1 MSLKFEI
8 GQSSLVGPRER
19 NEDYV
24 GVVTPINEQL
34 SIKGSLIAVADGV
47 SGNAGGGEA
56 SEMTIRNI
64 STDYFATPDTWEPST
79 ALDKVITAANRWL
92 ISQANAN
99 RDLAGMATTLSLIIL
114 RGQRYYLAHVGDTR
128 IYLLRNNVLT
138 QLTTD
143 HVWDRP
149 DMRHVLKRA
158 VGLDAHLSVD
168 LAEGALQVG
177 DIFALMTDGVWETLG
192 EKSIHEGLK
201 KFNNVQMIAEHLTK
215 TALHQQSADNSTAV
229 IVKITAVG
237 EDTLT
242 ERIAG
247 GKHLTLPPKLNVNE
261 SIDGFIVEDILHES
275 RASLLYKVRQNSTKQ
290 LFVLK
295 TLQPALNSDI
305 ESCNG
310 LLNEEWLGKRVVSQ
324 YIPQVLTLSIE
335 NRSKL
340 YFVMSW
346 HEGATLQQR
355 LDHGHYFTVAGTA
368 KIGMDITRGIGALH
382 RLNIIH
388 RDIKPANILMDEG
401 GHRVMLSDF
410 GLARVLDDASM
421 TASGMVAGTPNY
433 MSPEQARGES
443 VDARSDLYSLGA
455 VLYTMAT
462 GHPPVRG
469 DSPLAVLRRV
479 TEDKPRAVHGV
490 NEAMPAWLDRLIGR
504 FLAKSSERR
513 IATAEEAA
521 ELLRGCL
528 AHVRAPSRLALP
540 SQISRQSR
548 WLKTHAAAAIAACA
562 LFAVYFTI
570 QGLTENAHQRLRDP
584 SASSSNNRR
593 SPPLAGFGDER
604 WSSDVQRI
612 ADSIQALK
620 QELSDDFFINPPSL
634 PGEPA
639 LETGTPQGRQNAN

>member
-388 RDIKPANILMDEG
+388 RDIKPANI
-401 GHRVMLSDF
+401 HQASD
-410 GLARVLDDASM
+410 
-421 TASGMVAGTPNY
+421 
-433 MSPEQARGES
+433 
-443 VDARSDLYSLGA
+443 
-455 VLYTMAT
+455 
-462 GHPPVRG
+462 
-469 DSPLAVLRRV
+469 
-479 TEDKPRAVHGV
+479 
-490 NEAMPAWLDRLIGR
+490 
-504 FLAKSSERR
+504 
-513 IATAEEAA
+513 
-521 ELLRGCL
+521 
-528 AHVRAPSRLALP
+528 
-540 SQISRQSR
+540 
-548 WLKTHAAAAIAACA
+548 
-562 LFAVYFTI
+562 
-570 QGLTENAHQRLRDP
+570 QRLRILDLGVALSTGAEMIGATQNPGTPSFMAPELFDGAVANAQTDIYAAGVTLYHLLTRKYPYGEVEPFQHPKFGIPTPLTRYRPDIPYWLENIVLKAIALKNLSPPAQTGAAVNQRDLIAFGAQSQRSRDATETGAYDKCFHGLYFYDGIDASGDP
-584 SASSSNNRR
+584 VLLTRPSQPSRR
-593 SPPLAGFGDER
+593 SR
-604 WSSDVQRI
+604 TR
-612 ADSIQALK
+612 
-620 QELSDDFFINPPSL
+620 
-634 PGEPA
+634 
-639 LETGTPQGRQNAN
+639 